1 MPKTINI
8 EATGTLHKI
17 RDPEGASYRF
27 VTDTAGELTSAVIFR
42 EGNIIDEEE
51 VVRYQNVKFTVTIEI
66 DEDDK
71 ECGIET
77 ISG

>member
-1 MPKTINI
+1 MSKTVNI

-27 VTDTAGELTSAVIFR
+27 VTNTGELTSAVIFR